1 MSELKSVEQ
10 TQLDRVNQLKGILE
24 RRREYCQSK
33 GEGRYSGTEGEAN
46 FQSDLL
52 DLNTLDLTT
61 DLKYFDWVCF
71 RQLVWKSQGK
81 GLVDNT
87 FGSVQKKLDEAA
99 DRISLNRV
107 RYEDC
112 LEHLKR
118 VGLVRGDKLVFRW
131 L

>member
-24 RRREYCQSK
+24 RRRGFCR
-33 GEGRYSGTEGEAN
+33 RYLGVEGEAN

-71 RQLVWKSQGK
+71 RQLVWRSLGK

-87 FGSVQKKLDEAA
+87 FGSIQKKLDEAA
-99 DRISLNRV
+99 DRFNLDRV
-107 RYEDC
+107 KYEDC
-112 LEHLKR
+112 LEHLKK